1 VIGTLILWLGWLMFN
16 GGSSLRIVGADNSDR
31 AERAMSNSII
41 SPAAAGLFSFIL
53 RNFILNRG
61 EQKQSRLDITT
72 LTNGILAGLV
82 SITASCDQVEPW
94 AAFIIGIVGSLI
106 YLLGLNLLN
115 KL

>member
-1 VIGTLILWLGWLMFN
+1 MFN

-61 EQKQSRLDITT
+61 TQKQSRLDITT

-94 AAFIIGIVGSLI
+94 AALIIGITGSLI